1 MNKFFR
7 ILELVWLVTAL
18 GCAAITVYFLVTKDN
33 DSALYFLFIFLIS
46 AIMFFL
52 RRYQRVNQEKFNKK
66 PGQKL

>member
-1 MNKFFR
+1 M
-7 ILELVWLVTAL
+7 ELVWLVTAL

-46 AIMFFL
+46 AIMYFL

>member
-7 ILELVWLVTAL
+7 ILEIIWLVTAI
-18 GCAAITVYFLVTKDN
+18 GCAAITIYFLVTKDN
-33 DSALYFLFIFLIS
+33 DSALYFLFIFVIAS
-46 AIMFFL
+46 IMFLL

>member
-46 AIMFFL
+46 AIMYFL